1 MSARRTAGLALI
13 MAVAWLDPLESSAAP
28 VSFPRAPAFA
38 AVYPGSY
45 VDRSGWSNTRT
56 GREGYYGFATRDR
69 IAVVVRFYRDR
80 ASNYGLTSQP
90 IPVGGRRPV
99 FRAKGARGDVSIFSD
114 RTTQNRLYIQVVWTE
129 LKRVR
134 P

>member
-1 MSARRTAGLALI
+1 MSARRTACLVPILAL
-13 MAVAWLDPLESSAAP
+13 AWLAPLESRAAP

-69 IAVVVRFYRDR
+69 IAVVVRFYRAL
-80 ASNYGLTSQP
+80 ASDSGLTSQP
-90 IPVGGRRPV
+90 IPLGGRRPV
-99 FRAKGARGDVSIFSD
+99 FRAKGPRGDLSIFSD
-114 RTTQNRLYIQVVWTE
+114 PTTQNRLYIQVVWTE
-129 LKRVR
+129 SKRAR